1 MGARLGIYW
10 EKAELLYEKYIKRN
24 ESPFEINIASRER
37 GGLQALLDVREGENK
52 GRNEDV
58 LFEIFEKCIGTVKTF
73 AINSLYRLEAM
84 GLYDDEEMGG
94 GLGGAP
100 EREMVRAQSPEV
112 E

>member
-1 MGARLGIYW
+1 M
-10 EKAELLYEKYIKRN
+10 KK
-24 ESPFEINIASRER
+24 
-37 GGLQALLDVREGENK
+37 
-52 GRNEDV
+52 
-58 LFEIFEKCIGTVKTF
+58 F
-73 AINSLYRLEAM
+73 AVNSLYRLEAM